1 VRERKTYFVY
11 ILGSLS
17 GTLYIGITSHPEKRM
32 WQHKNRVTRGFT
44 SKYEVDRLLYWE
56 SFDDAGKAIDREKQ
70 LKGWRREKKIALI
83 QSVNPQWLDLS
94 RSWLE
99 PHTLGRD
106 ASTPSAQSRATA
118 QTPLNMT
125 TFRHIS

>member
-1 VRERKTYFVY
+1 MRERKTYFVY

-56 SFDDAGKAIDREKQ
+56 SFDDVGKAD
-70 LKGWRREKKIALI
+70 
-83 QSVNPQWLDLS
+83 
-94 RSWLE
+94 
-99 PHTLGRD
+99 
-106 ASTPSAQSRATA
+106 
-118 QTPLNMT
+118 
-125 TFRHIS
+125 